1 MSYTPQDLQNVNQ
14 AISEMAM
21 GNRVGSV
28 TCGGR
33 QIRYAEVSMTELENL
48 RARISAALRK
58 RPRFSQL
65 VSNKGLYP

>member
-1 MSYTPQDLQNVNQ
+1 MSYTNQDLQNVDQ
-14 AISEMAM
+14 AINEMAI

-33 QIRYAEVSMTELENL
+33 QIRYADVTLSELESL
-48 RARISAALRK
+48 RARISAAITK

-65 VSNKGLYP
+65 VSSKGLY